1 MKRMIS
7 GILVAT
13 LVVGASS
20 AWAADNENTTT
31 RSGPAAP
38 GSFRLA
44 VEHALAEMV
53 NAPVAKPA
61 TQLQR
66 APHVMEIIAAQA
78 RRDSQPV
85 ASGKTGGGHTVAMI
99 MTVVGVAGGIVATA
113 YTIKMMKKA
122 TDQTKP

>member
-1 MKRMIS
+1 
-7 GILVAT
+7 
-13 LVVGASS
+13 
-20 AWAADNENTTT
+20 
-31 RSGPAAP
+31 
-38 GSFRLA
+38 
-44 VEHALAEMV
+44 
-53 NAPVAKPA
+53 
-61 TQLQR
+61 
-66 APHVMEIIAAQA
+66 MEIIAAQA